1 MTIPALFYHDYKMK
15 TVDLKFTRIFR
26 LVTGMVL
33 LLFPFF
39 VTSCNND
46 DPALAKKPIA
56 GKRNPINSSFGNFVS
71 GLKSL
76 PENERGPAVIQFV
89 QDFPQ
94 TPVVEKDS
102 IVSLYWFGKA
112 KQVMITGDLQSGW
125 SVPDTMENVPCGKNT
140 FFHISYVVSRDARL
154 DYQFAVDSVIT
165 VDLRNPAITPSGYGP
180 HSEIAMPGFKSDSV
194 TRYKSDI
201 PHGTVGSIWFTSRD
215 SSIRDRKVK
224 IYIPAG
230 YKYLSDLPVLF
241 VLDGFEAIDFMSYP
255 TVLDNLIA
263 SHKIEPVLAVFI
275 PPADRYSEFMGPL
288 QESFMNAICDELI
301 PAIDRKFKT
310 ACDPRKRGI
319 TGISAGGHLA
329 LITVFS
335 RPDKIQCGAGQSATL
350 SKEFYEA
357 FHSFLNRGKNQPTLS
372 IYFDVGRYDLPG
384 GTVKNLTFYQANED
398 FHLELEKAGIKH
410 LFQVVNDGHE
420 WANWRERTDDILSYF
435 FH

>member
-1 MTIPALFYHDYKMK
+1 MIIPALFYRDYKMK
-15 TVDLKFTRIFR
+15 TIDLKFTRLLR
-26 LVTGMVL
+26 LGTGIVL
-33 LLFPFF
+33 LLFSFF
-39 VTSCNND
+39 VTSCSND

-71 GLKSL
+71 GLKYL
-76 PENERGPAVIQFV
+76 PDGERGAAVIQFM
-89 QDFPQ
+89 QNYPQ
-94 TPVVEKDS
+94 TPVIEKDS

-112 KQVMITGDLQSGW
+112 KQVLINGDLQSGW
-125 SVPDTMENVPCGKNT
+125 SVPDTMEAVPCGKDT
-140 FFHISYVVSRDARL
+140 FFHISYVVPRDARL
-154 DYQFAVDSVIT
+154 DYQFAVDSIIT

-180 HSEIAMPGFKSDSV
+180 HSEIAMPGFKSDAV
-194 TRYKSDI
+194 RLYKSDI
-201 PHGTVGSIWFTSRD
+201 RHGTVGSIWFTSRNT
-215 SSIRDRKVK
+215 SIRERQVK
-224 IYIPAG
+224 IYVPAG
-230 YKYLSDLPVLF
+230 YQNLSNLPVLF

-275 PPADRYSEFMGPL
+275 PPADRYSEFLGPL
-288 QESFMNAICDELI
+288 QDAFMNAICDELI

-310 ACDPRKRGI
+310 ACDPRRRGI

-329 LITVFS
+329 LLTVFS

-350 SKEFYEA
+350 SVKLHEA
-357 FHSFLNRGKNQPTLS
+357 FHSFLNQGKNRPTLC

-384 GTVKNLTFYQANED
+384 GTVKNLTFYQANQD

-420 WANWRERTDDILSYF
+420 WANWRDRTDDILCGF
-435 FH
+435 FQ

>member
-1 MTIPALFYHDYKMK
+1 MIIPALFYHDYKIK
-15 TVDLKFTRIFR
+15 TIDLKFTRILR
-26 LVTGMVL
+26 LLTGMVL
-33 LLFPFF
+33 LLFSFF

-71 GLKSL
+71 RLQSL
-76 PENERGPAVIQFV
+76 PESERGAVVIQFI

-94 TPVVEKDS
+94 TPVIEKES

-112 KQVMITGDLQSGW
+112 KQVMINGDLQSGW
-125 SVPDTMENVPCGKNT
+125 SVPDTMEIVHCGDDA
-140 FFHISYVVSRDARL
+140 FFHITYIVPRDARL
-154 DYQFAVDSVIT
+154 DYQVIVDTSVT
-165 VDLRNPAITPSGYGP
+165 LDPRNPAITPSGYGP
-180 HSEIAMPGFKSDSV
+180 HSEIAMPGFNPDTV
-194 TRYKSDI
+194 TRYRSDI

-215 SSIRDRKVK
+215 TSIRDRKVK

-230 YKYLSDLPVLF
+230 YQNLSNLPVLF
-241 VLDGFEAIDFMSYP
+241 VLDGFEAIDYMSYP

-263 SHKIEPVLAVFI
+263 SQEIKPVLVVFI
-275 PPADRYSEFMGPL
+275 PPADRYSEFLGPL
-288 QESFMNAICDELI
+288 QDAFINAICDELV

-329 LITVFS
+329 LLTVFS

-350 SKEFYEA
+350 SNQLYDA
-357 FHSFLNRGKNQPTLS
+357 FHSFLNQGKNQPTLR

-420 WANWRERTDDILSYF
+420 WANWRERTDDILCCF
-435 FH
+435 FQ

>member
-1 MTIPALFYHDYKMK
+1 
-15 TVDLKFTRIFR
+15 
-26 LVTGMVL
+26 MVL
-33 LLFPFF
+33 VLFSVIVP
-39 VTSCNND
+39 TCNEDN
-46 DPALAKKPIA
+46 PAVSQKPIP
-56 GKRNPINSSFGNFVS
+56 GKRKPINSSFGNFVS
-71 GLKSL
+71 RLQSL
-76 PENERGPAVIQFV
+76 PESERGAAVIQFI

-94 TPVVEKDS
+94 TPVIEKDC

-125 SVPDTMENVPCGKNT
+125 SVPDTMENVPCGKDA
-140 FFHISYVVSRDARL
+140 FFHITYIVPPDARL
-154 DYQFAVDSVIT
+154 DYQFAVDSTIT
-165 VDLRNPAITPSGYGP
+165 IDLRNPAITPSGYGP

-201 PHGTVGSIWFTSRD
+201 RHGTVGTIWFTSRD
-215 SSIRDRKVK
+215 TSIRARQVK

-230 YKYLSDLPVLF
+230 YQKLSNLPVLF
-241 VLDGFEAIDFMSYP
+241 VLDGFEAIDYMSYP

-263 SHKIEPVLAVFI
+263 SQEIKPVLVVFI
-275 PPADRYSEFMGPL
+275 PPADRYSEFLGPL
-288 QESFMNAICDELI
+288 QDALMNAICDELL

-357 FHSFLNRGKNQPTLS
+357 FHSFLNRDKNQPTLS

-420 WANWRERTDDILSYF
+420 WASWRERTDDILCCF